1 MKAPLLVAAVMF
13 FTTAVATNGGVP
25 SKKDGVAPNKKGGAR
40 SRDQKFPPS
49 CTRFNTEYQYDP
61 ATQLHRILDGVQT
74 VASCANSC
82 HHNTHCQYWTI
93 FHPTDPK
100 DNETPTLRQPGDCVL
115 LKIGTGPEPPMITG
129 RNGFF
134 SGSQNCQ

>member
-1 MKAPLLVAAVMF
+1 MGVTFAPTRRLTMKAPLLVAAVMF

-61 ATQLHRILDGVQT
+61 ATDLQQIITGVQR
-74 VASCANSC
+74 VATCAHSC

-93 FHPTDPK
+93 FHPTAFRRGLSITTL
-100 DNETPTLRQPGDCVL
+100 DNHILTRSSF
-115 LKIGTGPEPPMITG
+115 
-129 RNGFF
+129 R
-134 SGSQNCQ
+134 